1 MILFHIHASTIAY
14 SLLYPD
20 KFFLT
25 SVTKPI
31 YEKKIETLLRQV
43 KIVKKLWKT
52 IKTERWLDL
61 QTFEHFHLKIGQNN
75 FQNKI
80 LFCWIVN
87 CSWYSGDSMS
97 RWALSF
103 LNSLTYYALANNLTF
118 FEGQPAQHVAQHP
131 HIWAWGIFEN
141 FNVFF
146 CNSSG

>member
-1 MILFHIHASTIAY
+1 M
-14 SLLYPD
+14 
-20 KFFLT
+20 
-25 SVTKPI
+25 
-31 YEKKIETLLRQV
+31 
-43 KIVKKLWKT
+43 KIVKKLWKR
-52 IKTERWLDL
+52 IETENWLDL
-61 QTFEHFHLKIGQNN
+61 QTFQHFHLKFGQNN

-131 HIWAWGIFEN
+131 HIWALGLMRMGQ
-141 FNVFF
+141 VFF
-146 CNSSG
+146 SVFCQASTLQKTLRKKLGKFHVTMENWCRTFCYW

>member
-1 MILFHIHASTIAY
+1 MQVQRFILFYAMVNSSWQVSQNLPMKNKH
-14 SLLYPD
+14 D
-20 KFFLT
+20 F
-25 SVTKPI
+25 
-31 YEKKIETLLRQV
+31 ETLLCQV
-43 KIVKKLWKT
+43 NIVKKLWKT
-52 IKTERWLDL
+52 METERWLDL

-87 CSWYSGDSMS
+87 CSWYSGNSMS

-131 HIWAWGIFEN
+131 HIWAWGIFEI
-141 FNVFF
+141 FHVFF
-146 CNSSG
+146 L